1 LQLWMWLGT
10 CGRVPEGSLTTAYA
24 LSFSE
29 PKSSSLRSLS
39 LFASIPGKPK
49 DSSMFKKKPREW
61 VQAFTKHIKLRL
73 QQLTNTWRLQ
83 TTQL

>member
-1 LQLWMWLGT
+1 MWLGT

-49 DSSMFKKKPREW
+49 DSSMFKKKPRE
-61 VQAFTKHIKLRL
+61 
-73 QQLTNTWRLQ
+73 
-83 TTQL
+83 